1 MVSRVSFK
9 QNNLD
14 EDKAISFKVW
24 LMVYL
29 TPMYECYKW
38 RDANVIIANIRKIV
52 QHQIAGAV
60 VEVAA
65 DRKNVQ

>member
-1 MVSRVSFK
+1 
-9 QNNLD
+9 
-14 EDKAISFKVW
+14 
-24 LMVYL
+24 MVYL

-65 DRKNVQ
+65 DRKTVQ

>member
-29 TPMYECYKW
+29 TPMYRW
-38 RDANVIIANIRKIV
+38 RGANVIIANIRKIV
-52 QHQIAGAV
+52 QHQISGAV